1 MNSTET
7 KHNIDNLKHDLRNTA
22 RQILDEVFAEQ
33 QVNLIAAPGDSPLCI
48 HAAAAGITPYLL
60 MFLTKR
66 SIGLIAV
73 CVGYPIATVPIGQL
87 RYNNRPF
94 GLCIV
99 AKANQEETLL
109 RFMNAYEK
117 VAKPRPVPIL

>member
-7 KHNIDNLKHDLRNTA
+7 KQEIDRLKNDLRSTA
-22 RQILDEVFAEQ
+22 RRILDGVFEEQ
-33 QVNLIAAPGDSPLCI
+33 KVNLIAAPGDSPLCI
-48 HAAAAGITPYLL
+48 HAAAAGISPPPWCFY
-60 MFLTKR
+60 KR
-66 SIGLIAV
+66 FSVLIAFI
-73 CVGYPIATVPIGQL
+73 GYPIATVPIGQL

-99 AKANQEETLL
+99 AKANDEETLL
-109 RFMNAYEK
+109 QFMSAYEK